1 MDTSSLGFECWARPS
16 TPREPQPVYV
26 MSSHPVTPVLRPV
39 AKRVPWKREDKLA
52 KLFAPFRLLK
62 DTKGVSWDAVCCVL
76 SGGQPYPLA
85 VSQQNTSHVLP
96 SGRVPL
102 CKVV

>member
-39 AKRVPWKREDKLA
+39 AKRAPWKREDKLA
-52 KLFAPFRLLK
+52 ELFTPFRLLK

-76 SGGQPYPLA
+76 SGGQPYSLA